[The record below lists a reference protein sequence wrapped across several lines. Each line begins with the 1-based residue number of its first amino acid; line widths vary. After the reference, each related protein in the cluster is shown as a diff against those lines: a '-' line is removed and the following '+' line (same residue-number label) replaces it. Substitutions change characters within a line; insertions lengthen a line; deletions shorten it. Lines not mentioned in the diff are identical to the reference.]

1 MEELLKYFKLIQK
14 RWLPAS
20 LVFAVVFF
28 FLGYERSKKT
38 APLYRATGTIIFAQR
53 NDTPTDQVAITE
65 QNKLNND
72 LVLIKS
78 ESFAEKVKQDLEF
91 SLEIDNKKLA
101 QNLVAVN
108 PQNSDVIYLSFTDED
123 PQKATE
129 IVNAWIKNYVQID
142 KDQTVSQSRDL
153 AKFLET
159 QISDTQKSLD
169 STAERLKDFKQKNR
183 ILDINTEAVST
194 ISSINKLENEIAT
207 IQSELSAQKSHQD
220 SLQKIFKVDSETA
233 LSSSFVNESPMVASL
248 VKQIEEIKTKIEQE
262 KLRFGDRHPQIIS
275 LQRQEIIL
283 QEQLKKYSE
292 NTGFQGAT
300 PPNQNDVS
308 QAGTTQTNLIAEY
321 AATERQIKSLEAKLK
336 SLNELI
342 NTYKKRVDI
351 LPKLEFE
358 HQKLQK
364 ELVTRDEILQNLIKN
379 YQDTQIAINNT
390 QGNIRSAEFASVPKN
405 PIINLKLVY
414 LIQGVMGGILA
425 GSLVA
430 YLSDKLDQRINN
442 IDQIKEYF
450 VQPIFAIIPDFL
462 GDKTDKIKSSLPVRD
477 NPSSSITENFTVLCD
492 NIKFMDTKEKPLKI
506 ITISSLVSGE
516 GKSTIAANMAIASAQ
531 LGRKVL
537 LIEADFRKPRQN
549 KIWQN
554 INQSL
559 GLSDLLQSENNLSSS
574 EFVVSLMPD
583 LDILLAGNTNSNPV
597 ALIGSPQMVYLLDE
611 VKNKYDLI
619 IIDTPAVSVAADAQI
634 LGRMSD
640 GMLIVIRQGKANI
653 SILANTSESLLKADV
668 NILGLLLN
676 CFISNGGNYNYYN
689 YSNSYDKKNQL
700 FN

>member
-1 MEELLKYFKLIQK
+1 
-14 RWLPAS
+14 
-20 LVFAVVFF
+20 
-28 FLGYERSKKT
+28 
-38 APLYRATGTIIFAQR
+38 
-53 NDTPTDQVAITE
+53 
-65 QNKLNND
+65 
-72 LVLIKS
+72 
-78 ESFAEKVKQDLEF
+78 
-91 SLEIDNKKLA
+91 
-101 QNLVAVN
+101 
-108 PQNSDVIYLSFTDED
+108 
-123 PQKATE
+123 
-129 IVNAWIKNYVQID
+129 
-142 KDQTVSQSRDL
+142 
-153 AKFLET
+153 
-159 QISDTQKSLD
+159 
-169 STAERLKDFKQKNR
+169 
-183 ILDINTEAVST
+183 
-194 ISSINKLENEIAT
+194 
-207 IQSELSAQKSHQD
+207 
-220 SLQKIFKVDSETA
+220 
-233 LSSSFVNESPMVASL
+233 
-248 VKQIEEIKTKIEQE
+248 
-262 KLRFGDRHPQIIS
+262 
-275 LQRQEIIL
+275 
-283 QEQLKKYSE
+283 
-292 NTGFQGAT
+292 
-300 PPNQNDVS
+300 
-308 QAGTTQTNLIAEY
+308 
-321 AATERQIKSLEAKLK
+321 
-336 SLNELI
+336 
-342 NTYKKRVDI
+342 
-351 LPKLEFE
+351 
-358 HQKLQK
+358 
-364 ELVTRDEILQNLIKN
+364 
-379 YQDTQIAINNT
+379 
-390 QGNIRSAEFASVPKN
+390 
-405 PIINLKLVY
+405 VY

>member
-1 MEELLKYFKLIQK
+1 MEKLILYLKIIRK
-14 RWLPAS
+14 RWLPSS
-20 LVFAVVFF
+20 LVFTIVFF
-28 FLGYERSKKT
+28 FLGYEKSKNT
-38 APLYRATGTIIFAQR
+38 IPLYRATGTIVFNQKNASV
-53 NDTPTDQVAITE
+53 TDQNTLTPE
-65 QNKLNND
+65 NQLNND
-72 LVLIKS
+72 LILIKS
-78 ESFAEKVKQDLEF
+78 ESLAKKVKEDLQLP
-91 SLEIDNKKLA
+91 LEIDN
-101 QNLVAVN
+101 QNLLRDLVVVN
-108 PQNSDVIYLSFTDED
+108 PEKSDAIQLSFTDED
-123 PQKATE
+123 PEKATE

-142 KDQTVSQSRDL
+142 KDQKNSQSKDL

-169 STAERLKDFKQKNR
+169 STAEKLKDFKQKNR

-220 SLQKIFKVDSETA
+220 SLKKIFKVDSETA
-233 LSSSFVNESPMVASL
+233 LSSSFVNESPMVVSL

-275 LQRQEIIL
+275 LQKQENIL

-292 NTGFQGAT
+292 NTGFQDT
-300 PPNQNDVS
+300 TQQNQSQNNVS
-308 QAGTTQTNLIAEY
+308 QPGTTQTNLVAEY

-342 NTYKKRVDI
+342 NTYRKRVDI

-358 HQKLQK
+358 YQKLQK
-364 ELVTRDEILQNLIKN
+364 ELTSRDEILKNLINN
-379 YQDTQIAINNT
+379 YQDTQITINNT
-390 QGNIRSAEFASVPKN
+390 QGNIRSAEFASIPTK
-405 PIINLKLVY
+405 PTINLKLVY
-414 LIQGVMGGILA
+414 LIQGFMGGIIA

-430 YLSDKLDQRINN
+430 YLLDKLDQRINN

-462 GDKTDKIKSSLPVRD
+462 KDKTDKIKSSLPVRD
-477 NPSSSITENFTVLCD
+477 NPSSAITENFIVLCD
-492 NIKFMDTKEKPLKI
+492 NIKFMDTKEKPLKV

-537 LIEADFRKPRQN
+537 LIEADLRKPRQN

-554 INQSL
+554 INQSS

-583 LDILLAGNTNSNPV
+583 LDILLAGNTKSNPV
-597 ALIGSPQMVYLLDE
+597 ALIGSPQMVYLLNE

-619 IIDTPAVSVAADAQI
+619 IIDTPAVSVGADAQI

-640 GMLIVIRQGKANI
+640 GMLIVIRQGKANT
-653 SILANTSESLLKADV
+653 SVLANTSESLLKADV

-676 CFISNGGNYNYYN
+676 CFISIGSNYNYNHN
-689 YSNSYDKKNQL
+689 YSYN
-700 FN
+700 